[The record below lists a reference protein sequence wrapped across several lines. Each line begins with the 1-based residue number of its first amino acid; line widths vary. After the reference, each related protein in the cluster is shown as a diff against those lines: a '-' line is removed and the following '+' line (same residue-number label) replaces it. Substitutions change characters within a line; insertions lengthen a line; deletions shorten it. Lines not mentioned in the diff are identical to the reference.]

1 MGRHHQKKVALFVN
15 HNEYSL
21 THISYKECQAMKEW
35 SVADIPLL
43 SGKLAVVTGA
53 TGGLGYETALAL
65 ARAGAEV
72 LVTGRNAERG
82 QAAVDRIKRAV
93 PGVKVR
99 FEMLDL
105 ASLASVRAF
114 ATRMIAN
121 VRPLDLLINNA
132 GVMDLP
138 TRRLTED
145 GFELQFGTNHLSHF
159 ALTGLLLPSLRA
171 AEAPRVVNVSS
182 LAHRGG
188 EMDFANLQAEH
199 KYRSWAAYQQ
209 SKLANLL
216 FTFELQQ
223 RSDAYGWGLMSN
235 AAHPGYART
244 DLIPNGPGTGGVKGM
259 AMKALGSFM
268 SQSAAAGALP
278 TLFAATSPDA
288 KPTGYYGPN
297 GFYELKGAVAPAQ
310 VFPQAKDGAVART
323 LWDVSEQLTQV
334 KWPQAAADSDVVSR
348 PAQMEMRNR

>member
-1 MGRHHQKKVALFVN
+1 VGRHHQKKVILFLN
-15 HNEYSL
+15 HNEQLL
-21 THISYKECQAMKEW
+21 THINYKECHAMKEW
-35 SVADIPLL
+35 SVADMPSL

-72 LVTGRNAERG
+72 LVTGRNAEKGR
-82 QAAVDRIKRAV
+82 AAVERIKRAV
-93 PGVKVR
+93 PAAKVR

-114 ATRMIAN
+114 ATKMIAN
-121 VRPLDLLINNA
+121 ARPLDLLVNNA

-159 ALTGLLLPSLRA
+159 ALTGLLLPLLRI

-188 EMDFANLQAEH
+188 KIDFGNLQAERR
-199 KYRSWAAYQQ
+199 YRSWPAYQQ

-216 FTFELQQ
+216 FTFELQR
-223 RSDAYGWGLMSN
+223 RSDDYGWGLMSN

-244 DLIPNGPGTGGVKGM
+244 DLIPNGPGTDGVKGM
-259 AMKALGSFM
+259 LMKALGSFM
-268 SQSAAAGALP
+268 SHSAAAGALP
-278 TLFAATSPDA
+278 TLFAAASPDA
-288 KPTGYYGPN
+288 EPAGYYGPN
-297 GFYELKGAVAPAQ
+297 GFYELKGPVASAR
-310 VFPQAKDGAVART
+310 VFPQAKDEAVARK
-323 LWDVSEQLTQV
+323 LWDVSEQLTGV
-334 KWPQAAADSDVVSR
+334 KWPEAAPERDVVTT
-348 PAQMEMRNR
+348 PARMEMRNR